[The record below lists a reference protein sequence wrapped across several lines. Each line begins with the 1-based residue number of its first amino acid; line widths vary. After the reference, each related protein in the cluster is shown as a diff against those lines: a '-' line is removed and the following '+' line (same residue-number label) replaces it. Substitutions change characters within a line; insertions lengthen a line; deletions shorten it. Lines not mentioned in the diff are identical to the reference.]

1 MSPEEELEKQQTA
14 LAKLAVSSRLMSDD
28 FNSILVL
35 TEEPQSRERDK
46 KIYAMLER
54 IERTITF
61 IQNTVIED
69 LFFEDLTPIRD

>member
-69 LFFEDLTPIRD
+69 LFFQDLTPIRD

>member
-28 FNSILVL
+28 FNSILIL
-35 TEEPQSRERDK
+35 TEQPQSRERDK

-69 LFFEDLTPIRD
+69 LFFQDLTPIRD

>member
-1 MSPEEELEKQQTA
+1 MTPEEELEKQQTA

-69 LFFEDLTPIRD
+69 LFFQDLTPIRD

>member
-35 TEEPQSRERDK
+35 TEQPQSRERDK

-69 LFFEDLTPIRD
+69 LFFQDLTPIRD

>member
-14 LAKLAVSSRLMSDD
+14 LAKLAVSSKLMSDD

-35 TEEPQSRERDK
+35 TEQPQSRERDK

-69 LFFEDLTPIRD
+69 LFFQDLTPIRD

>member
-1 MSPEEELEKQQTA
+1 MTPEEELEKQQTA

-28 FNSILVL
+28 FNAILLL
-35 TEEPQSRERDK
+35 TSEPQSRDRDK
-46 KIYAMLER
+46 KIYELLER
-54 IERTITF
+54 IERTLSF